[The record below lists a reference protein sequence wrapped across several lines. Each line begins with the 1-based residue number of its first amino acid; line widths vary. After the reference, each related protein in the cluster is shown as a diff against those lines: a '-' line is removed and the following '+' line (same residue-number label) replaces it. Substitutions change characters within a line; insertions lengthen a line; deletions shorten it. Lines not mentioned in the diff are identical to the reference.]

1 MLSRLSYK
9 IAVTIALVAAS
20 LVPAGTA
27 HADTLLPTQ
36 AVVAGTGFV
45 VPGLPCT
52 NCTVGY
58 GFTAVTAG
66 GIGAVF
72 TGCMLTGNTQG
83 LANEL
88 TEAGSGVIDGC
99 GITGSVSYTRVA
111 AVEVWTGTLF
121 VFGICHVIEV
131 GVLAWVPTSVLPVT
145 TYALAGT
152 LTLAP
157 C

>member
-1 MLSRLSYK
+1 MLSRLSRK
-9 IAVTIALVAAS
+9 VVVTVALVAAS
-20 LVPAGTA
+20 LVPAGAA

-52 NCTVGY
+52 GCPFGY

-72 TGCMLTGNTQG
+72 TGCALAGTTAGP
-83 LANEL
+83 ANEL
-88 TEAGSGVIDGC
+88 TEAGNGTLGGC
-99 GITGSVSYTRVA
+99 GITGTISYTRLA
-111 AVEVWTGTLF
+111 AVELWTGTVYL
-121 VFGICHVIEV
+121 FGICHVIEA